1 MNRTPRYLLLAAL
14 LSWSAPASAQHLELW
29 TIWGGGGSGTGTV
42 IRGPNGKV
50 VLFDEGGGAPWA
62 SQCKALLLSQ
72 GIPYIDYAI
81 AGHYDSDHIEGL
93 DDLVSQMGGQS
104 KFGIYYDRGGTLT
117 QSGGGISSNYMNTVN
132 AVPGKRATVS
142 VDGSTDIDLGNGA
155 MLRFL
160 TAGAPDTTPL
170 LYVRDR
176 ESVSSGTENDQSI
189 TCLVTYGGFDMY
201 LGSDAEGTNEAQAA
215 LVIGEYGLDRGVDVM
230 LVDHHGSYTYG
241 ISSPSFIGALDPEAA
256 IISVWPNAFQH
267 PRRETVDNLW
277 DVIDRGIPSII
288 RLNPGDDTPPNDSW
302 APEDTY
308 PECYT
313 SNNHVHVRTDG
324 SYWSIAALPV
334 GEDPI
339 PLITGHDTD
348 DTPLGQ
354 PTWTPTNTPTPTPP
368 LATATPTP
376 TVAAGSVVINEI
388 AWGGTAAST
397 SDEWIELHNTT
408 GGPFNLSGWS
418 LHKAGGA
425 TVYCTLTGTIEANG
439 FYLVERT
446 DDTAVSDI
454 SADRIGGNGLH
465 NSGEHLTLQFG
476 STIIDEV
483 NCAGGWFA
491 GSASPSYYTMERK
504 DPAVSGNLAENW
516 AQNDGATLNG
526 LDANSNPLNG
536 TARVQNSVY
545 AGGGPAATHTP
556 TVTPTATHTG
566 TSTPTP
572 TVTPTPTN
580 TPTRTPTRTPTPTPS
595 PTSTPTPVAAGGV
608 VIKEVAWGGTAAGS
622 THEWIELH
630 NTTGGEISV
639 AGWKLHERGGV
650 TAIITLS
657 GTIAPSGYF
666 LAERTSDNAVSDLPA
681 DTFGTF
687 SGSGLSN
694 SGEHLTLQFGSTVID
709 EVNCAGGWFAGS
721 ASPSYYTMER
731 KDPAVSGNLA
741 ENWARNDGATLN
753 GLDANGN
760 PLNGT
765 ARAQNSVFSGPTPT
779 PTPTPS
785 PTPWGNP
792 WKISFQPVGSSPP
805 YDYVLE
811 DGSGSAEP
819 PHPYGWMD

>member
-117 QSGGGISSNYMNTVN
+117 QSGGISSNYMNTVN

-516 AQNDGATLNG
+516 A
-526 LDANSNPLNG
+526 
-536 TARVQNSVY
+536 
-545 AGGGPAATHTP
+545 
-556 TVTPTATHTG
+556 
-566 TSTPTP
+566 
-572 TVTPTPTN
+572 
-580 TPTRTPTRTPTPTPS
+580 
-595 PTSTPTPVAAGGV
+595 
-608 VIKEVAWGGTAAGS
+608 
-622 THEWIELH
+622 
-630 NTTGGEISV
+630 
-639 AGWKLHERGGV
+639 
-650 TAIITLS
+650 
-657 GTIAPSGYF
+657 
-666 LAERTSDNAVSDLPA
+666 
-681 DTFGTF
+681 
-687 SGSGLSN
+687 
-694 SGEHLTLQFGSTVID
+694 
-709 EVNCAGGWFAGS
+709 
-721 ASPSYYTMER
+721 
-731 KDPAVSGNLA
+731 
-741 ENWARNDGATLN
+741 RNDGATLN